1 MTLLTVEQLSKHYGG
16 LHAVEDVSFGIHA
29 GQIVGLIGDNGAGK
43 TTLFNLISGFVTPS
57 SGRIGFRDRDMT
69 GWSPEQ
75 RARHGLVRTFQRSR
89 VFPEVSV
96 AENVRMGCFLHERHR
111 FLDRFRTVRRGSA
124 TDLHVA
130 PEVRVRELLELTGLE
145 AFRDTVAGHLSFGY
159 QRRLAIAIALG
170 AHPEMLL
177 LDEPFAGLSPESS
190 AEMDALIQTL
200 QSRGVTLLL
209 IEHRMA
215 SIVTACDR
223 LLVMQN
229 GRLIIPR
236 PSSAPD
242 AQEVTH
248 AVG

>member
-1 MTLLTVEQLSKHYGG
+1 MTLMTVERLTKRYGG
-16 LHAVEDVSFGIHA
+16 LHAVADVSFRVDP

-43 TTLFNLISGFVTPS
+43 TTLFNLLSGFVAPT
-57 SGRIGFRDRDMT
+57 SGQIDFRGRDIT
-69 GWSPEQ
+69 GWSPER
-75 RARHGLVRTFQRSR
+75 RARQGLVRTFQRSR

-96 AENVRMGCFLHERHR
+96 EENVRMGCFLQQRRR
-111 FLDRFRTVRRGSA
+111 FRDRFRIPHGERGAGPDASPEGR
-124 TDLHVA
+124 VA
-130 PEVRVRELLELTGLE
+130 ELLELAGLWD
-145 AFRDTVAGHLSFGY
+145 FRKALAGHLSFGY

-170 AHPEMLL
+170 AQPELLL

-200 QSRGVTLLL
+200 RARGVTLLL

-236 PSSAPD
+236 PTSESGSE
-242 AQEVTH
+242 EVVH

>member
-1 MTLLTVEQLSKHYGG
+1 MSLLHIDQLSKRYGG
-16 LHAVEDVSFGIHA
+16 LHAVQDVSFVIER
-29 GQIVGLIGDNGAGK
+29 GQIVGLVGDNGAGK
-43 TTLFNLISGFVTPS
+43 TTLFNLLSGFVSPS
-57 SGRIGFRDRDMT
+57 SGRIGFRGRDIT
-69 GWSPEQ
+69 GWSPER
-75 RARHGLVRTFQRSR
+75 RARQGLVRTFQRSR
-89 VFPEVSV
+89 VFPGVSV
-96 AENVRMGCFLHERHR
+96 EENVRMGCFLQQRRR
-111 FLDRFRTVRRGSA
+111 FLDRFRRVGRSA
-124 TDLHVA
+124 DTGPDVSADARVA
-130 PEVRVRELLELTGLE
+130 ELLELTGLS
-145 AFRDTVAGHLSFGY
+145 AFRDRPAGHLSFGY

-170 AHPEMLL
+170 AHPELLL

-200 QSRGVTLLL
+200 RAGGVTLVL

-236 PSSAPD
+236 PLSEPD
-242 AQEVTH
+242 AEEVAH

>member
-1 MTLLTVEQLSKHYGG
+1 MTLLTVERLSKRYGG
-16 LHAVEDVSFGIHA
+16 LHAVEDVSFRIDS

-43 TTLFNLISGFVTPS
+43 TTLFNLLSGFVAPS
-57 SGRIGFRDRDMT
+57 SGRIGLRGRDIT
-69 GWSPEQ
+69 GWSPER
-75 RARHGLVRTFQRSR
+75 RARNGLVRTFQRSR

-96 AENVRMGCFLHERHR
+96 EENVRMGCFLHQRR
-111 FLDRFRTVRRGSA
+111 RVLDRFRIAHGERGSGHEA
-124 TDLHVA
+124 S
-130 PEVRVRELLELTGLE
+130 PEARVEELLDLTGLWDFRE
-145 AFRDTVAGHLSFGY
+145 ALAGHLSFGY

-170 AHPEMLL
+170 AQPELLL

-200 QSRGVTLLL
+200 QARGVTLLL

-236 PSSAPD
+236 SSPEPGAEEL
-242 AQEVTH
+242 AH
-248 AVG
+248 AIG